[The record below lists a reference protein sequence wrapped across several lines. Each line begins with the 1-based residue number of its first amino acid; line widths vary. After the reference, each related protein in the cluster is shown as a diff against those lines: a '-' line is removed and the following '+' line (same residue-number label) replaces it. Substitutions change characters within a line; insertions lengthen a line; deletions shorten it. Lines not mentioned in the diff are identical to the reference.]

1 MGRVNGNIQG
11 IKDTLLERIELLYD
25 MRQGQDEFVS
35 REMVAELSQLTGILD
50 REISVYIG
58 RDGRIADVSVG
69 DNAKVS
75 MPNMRLVRNEDRLCG
90 VRCIHT
96 HPNGDGRLSGVD
108 LGTLRSMRLDSMA
121 AIGVRE
127 DGEPTSVYAAYLG
140 EADEAGERGVLI
152 YGPMRPY
159 KLPQRLL
166 MKEIYLADDRLK
178 STTVEAEGSRPE
190 RAILVG
196 LENSEPYDTLA
207 ELGELA
213 RTAGA
218 NVVGRFTQKK
228 AGADNATYIGSGKAE
243 ELSLKGSELEAD
255 LFIFDDEL
263 TAVQSRN
270 LEEILGARVIDRTA
284 LILDIFAQ
292 RATSREGKLQ
302 VELAQQK
309 YRLPRLLGQ
318 GTVLSRLGGGIGT
331 RGPGEKKLEID
342 RRRIKRRIFELSEEL
357 GEIEKQRSLRRARRE
372 KNSTPVVA
380 LVGYTNAGKSTL
392 LNACYGKKVAITS
405 PVAQTTRRRMR
416 AVVNRPGYQLV
427 FVDTPGIH
435 KPKDGLGSE
444 LNKSALFELND
455 VDVVAFLIDATKP
468 IGRGDAWV
476 AERVRCA
483 RCKKVLVL
491 TKADEAD
498 PAQVM
503 EQLKAAHELME
514 YDDEIVTSS
523 VKNFNVDAFIETV
536 AHFLPEGP
544 RWFPEDMG
552 IDASDETLV
561 AEFVREKVL
570 RRTRDEIPHSVGVI
584 CDALEQ
590 TKKVLRVHATIY
602 VEREGQKGIIIGK
615 GGEMIKH
622 IGIDARRD
630 LERIFGTQVFLEL
643 DVKVKAGWRDDEA
656 QIRRFG
662 YNAED

>member
-1 MGRVNGNIQG
+1 MSDNMQPI
-11 IKDTLLERIELLYD
+11 DETLD
-25 MRQGQDEFVS
+25 DESLDAVD
-35 REMVAELSQLTGILD
+35 AEAT
-50 REISVYIG
+50 EAYE
-58 RDGRIADVSVG
+58 DVEEF
-69 DNAKVS
+69 D
-75 MPNMRLVRNEDRLCG
+75 PF
-90 VRCIHT
+90 
-96 HPNGDGRLSGVD
+96 
-108 LGTLRSMRLDSMA
+108 
-121 AIGVRE
+121 
-127 DGEPTSVYAAYLG
+127 
-140 EADEAGERGVLI
+140 
-152 YGPMRPY
+152 
-159 KLPQRLL
+159 
-166 MKEIYLADDRLK
+166 
-178 STTVEAEGSRPE
+178 EGMS
-190 RAILVG
+190 
-196 LENSEPYDTLA
+196 D
-207 ELGELA
+207 
-213 RTAGA
+213 
-218 NVVGRFTQKK
+218 
-228 AGADNATYIGSGKAE
+228 E
-243 ELSLKGSELEAD
+243 ELDALCDEDDSLACFGD
-255 LFIFDDEL
+255 
-263 TAVQSRN
+263 
-270 LEEILGARVIDRTA
+270 
-284 LILDIFAQ
+284 
-292 RATSREGKLQ
+292 
-302 VELAQQK
+302 VE
-309 YRLPRLLGQ
+309 
-318 GTVLSRLGGGIGT
+318 
-331 RGPGEKKLEID
+331 PG
-342 RRRIKRRIFELSEEL
+342 F
-357 GEIEKQRSLRRARRE
+357 RSGF
-372 KNSTPVVA
+372 VA
-380 LVGYTNAGKSTL
+380 LVGRPNAGKSTL

-483 RCKKVLVL
+483 RSKKVLVL

-503 EQLKAAHELME
+503 EQLKAAHELMD

-536 AHFLPEGP
+536 ARFLPEGP

-552 IDASDETLV
+552 TDASDETLV

>member
-1 MGRVNGNIQG
+1 MSDNMQPA
-11 IKDTLLERIELLYD
+11 
-25 MRQGQDEFVS
+25 DE
-35 REMVAELSQLTGILD
+35 ILD
-50 REISVYIG
+50 DEVL
-58 RDGRIADVSVG
+58 DEV
-69 DNAKVS
+69 
-75 MPNMRLVRNEDRLCG
+75 EDTDSIDEVEEFDPFEGMSDEELDALC
-90 VRCIHT
+90 
-96 HPNGDGRLSGVD
+96 DEDDSLSGFGDVEP
-108 LGTLRSMRLDSMA
+108 GFRS
-121 AIGVRE
+121 G
-127 DGEPTSVYAAYLG
+127 
-140 EADEAGERGVLI
+140 
-152 YGPMRPY
+152 
-159 KLPQRLL
+159 
-166 MKEIYLADDRLK
+166 
-178 STTVEAEGSRPE
+178 
-190 RAILVG
+190 
-196 LENSEPYDTLA
+196 
-207 ELGELA
+207 
-213 RTAGA
+213 
-218 NVVGRFTQKK
+218 F
-228 AGADNATYIGSGKAE
+228 
-243 ELSLKGSELEAD
+243 
-255 LFIFDDEL
+255 
-263 TAVQSRN
+263 
-270 LEEILGARVIDRTA
+270 
-284 LILDIFAQ
+284 
-292 RATSREGKLQ
+292 
-302 VELAQQK
+302 
-309 YRLPRLLGQ
+309 
-318 GTVLSRLGGGIGT
+318 
-331 RGPGEKKLEID
+331 
-342 RRRIKRRIFELSEEL
+342 
-357 GEIEKQRSLRRARRE
+357 
-372 KNSTPVVA
+372 VA
-380 LVGYTNAGKSTL
+380 LVGRPNAGKSTL

-476 AERVRCA
+476 AERVKSA

-523 VKNFNVDAFIETV
+523 VKNFNVDVFIETV

-552 IDASDETLV
+552 TDASDETLV
-561 AEFVREKVL
+561 AEFVRE
-570 RRTRDEIPHSVGVI
+570 
-584 CDALEQ
+584 
-590 TKKVLRVHATIY
+590 KVLRVHATIY